1 MNQTKISQR
10 QVRAE
15 FSFEK
20 KWLAPAGA
28 TAEAEQP
35 HMVLAREH
43 DEHVPEGTHI
53 AVAPAGQVVLSLGH
67 GSMAALTS

>member
-1 MNQTKISQR
+1 MNRSPSGKYEQNFLS
-10 QVRAE
+10 
-15 FSFEK
+15 K
-20 KWLAPAGA
+20 KSGWPRLALRPRPR
-28 TAEAEQP
+28 QP